1 MPNNL
6 DKIVEDICN
15 FKKLSS
21 EQISFLHQQN
31 KDDIIR
37 VLIVLTR
44 SQELVIDIIN
54 RGESISSLRSLSIS
68 TSSKDGYDELLIKKI
83 ISIIIDAY
91 NTN

>member
-6 DKIVEDICN
+6 DKIVEDVCN

-31 KDDIIR
+31 KHDIIR

-44 SQELVIDIIN
+44 CQEQLIDIIN
-54 RGESISSLRSLSIS
+54 SGDSISSLRSLSIS

-83 ISIIIDAY
+83 LSILIDAY

>member
-6 DKIVEDICN
+6 DKIVEDVCN
-15 FKKLSS
+15 LKKLSS
-21 EQISFLHQQN
+21 EQISFLQQQN

-44 SQELVIDIIN
+44 CYEVVIDIIN
-54 RGESISSLRSLSIS
+54 SGDSISSLRSLSIS

-83 ISIIIDAY
+83 LSIILEIRHTD
-91 NTN
+91 

>member
-6 DKIVEDICN
+6 DKIVEDVCN

-21 EQISFLHQQN
+21 EQISFLQQQN

-44 SQELVIDIIN
+44 CQELVIDIIN
-54 RGESISSLRSLSIS
+54 SGESISSLRSLSIS
-68 TSSKDGYDELLIKKI
+68 TSFEDGYNELLIKKI

>member
-1 MPNNL
+1 MPNYL

-37 VLIVLTR
+37 ILIVLTR
-44 SQELVIDIIN
+44 SQEMVIDIIN
-54 RGESISSLRSLSIS
+54 SGESISSLRSLSIS
-68 TSSKDGYDELLIKKI
+68 TSFEDGYNELLIKKI